1 MLRRPASRARAD
13 HAHRRRMG
21 FPGARAFRPKGR
33 RSGVNNGNRSRKSP
47 ACRAAGAVLAG
58 ASRARGLAPLTEID
72 RFRIVLAIDVSF
84 DGTIEQI
91 PVRTPRSEEHTSD
104 TQSLMRN
111 PSAVFCLK

>member
-1 MLRRPASRARAD
+1 MKHRLSRRYDGTLVTVKPAGEMLRRPASRARAD

-72 RFRIVLAIDVSF
+72 RFRIVLAIDVSL
-84 DGTIEQI
+84 DRKST
-91 PVRTPRSEEHTSD
+91 RLNSSH
-104 TQSLMRN
+104 
-111 PSAVFCLK
+111 